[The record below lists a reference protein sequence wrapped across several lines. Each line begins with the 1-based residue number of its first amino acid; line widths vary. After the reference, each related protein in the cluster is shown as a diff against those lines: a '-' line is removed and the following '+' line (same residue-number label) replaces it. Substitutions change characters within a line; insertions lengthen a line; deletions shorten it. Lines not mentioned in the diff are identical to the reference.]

1 MTKTRTVLCIVGA
14 AMGASSANA
23 QQVLMDI
30 DWKVNGQASY
40 DAVPGETVTVTAE
53 ASWDDLFGAFPI
65 FAGTQFTVELDGAE
79 IADVVNYDEFSG
91 LGRPL
96 HLNGAPGMLTD
107 VPMAGGRQIINVID
121 FQLAGFLNPMADTS
135 NPIGIFTFE
144 YTPATGDRTV
154 EIGSTHSSAAV
165 YDATGL
171 TNVPAFTTVNGA
183 TVNVVPTP
191 ASVALAGLG
200 GLAFG
205 LKRRR

>member
-1 MTKTRTVLCIVGA
+1 MTKTRIVLCMLGA
-14 AMGASSANA
+14 AMGASTANA
-23 QQVLMDI
+23 QGVLMDI
-30 DWKVNGQASY
+30 DWKVNGLSSY
-40 DAVPGETVTVTAE
+40 DVLPGETVTVTAE
-53 ASWDDLFGAFPI
+53 AAWDDLFGTFPI

-79 IADVVNYDEFSG
+79 IADIVNYDEFSG
-91 LGRPL
+91 LGRPS
-96 HLNGAPGMLTD
+96 HLNGAPGTLTD
-107 VPMAGGRQIINVID
+107 VPMAGGRQILNVIN
-121 FQLAGFLNPMADTS
+121 FQLAGFLNPLADTS

-144 YTPATGDRTV
+144 YTPVSGNRTV

-165 YDATGL
+165 YDTTGL

-191 ASVALAGLG
+191 ASLALAGLG